1 MCDSATNNALRD
13 NAIRQGLHPRRR
25 RPRVGCAS
33 AAALL
38 DDPADDAIVAPTTG
52 PTSLG
57 LPVTGYTPTRTYAT
71 YAPSYAPTPLDG
83 PQSSSSS
90 SSDRPRKCDTCVS
103 KVVATSVIVFV
114 ALLAVIGCLLNRTQK
129 PEILPHHHYFSPE
142 KDGFDAKRELCLES
156 PAAEAEVM
164 PGFF

>member
-1 MCDSATNNALRD
+1 MQFGKAFILVV
-13 NAIRQGLHPRRR
+13 
-25 RPRVGCAS
+25 VGRAS

-57 LPVTGYTPTRTYAT
+57 LPVTGYRPSVT
-71 YAPSYAPTPLDG
+71 YAPSYAPTPLDDHPYGGDG

-114 ALLAVIGCLLNRTQK
+114 AGLAVIGCLLNRTQK

>member
-1 MCDSATNNALRD
+1 MQFGKAFILVV
-13 NAIRQGLHPRRR
+13 
-25 RPRVGCAS
+25 VGRAVDRAS

-71 YAPSYAPTPLDG
+71 YAPSYAPTPLDDHPYGGDG

-114 ALLAVIGCLLNRTQK
+114 ASLAVIGCLLNRAQK

-156 PAAEAEVM
+156 PAAESEVM

>member
-1 MCDSATNNALRD
+1 MQFGKAFILVV
-13 NAIRQGLHPRRR
+13 
-25 RPRVGCAS
+25 VGRAVDRAS

-38 DDPADDAIVAPTTG
+38 DDAIVAPTTG

-57 LPVTGYTPTRTYAT
+57 LPVTGYTPSVT
-71 YAPSYAPTPLDG
+71 YAPSYAPTPLDDHPYGGDG

-114 ALLAVIGCLLNRTQK
+114 ASLAVIGCLLNRTQK

>member
-1 MCDSATNNALRD
+1 MQFGKAFILVV
-13 NAIRQGLHPRRR
+13 
-25 RPRVGCAS
+25 VGRAVDRAS

-57 LPVTGYTPTRTYAT
+57 LPVTGYTPTRTYA
-71 YAPSYAPTPLDG
+71 PSYAPTPLDDHPYGGDG
-83 PQSSSSS
+83 PQSS

-114 ALLAVIGCLLNRTQK
+114 AGLAVIGCLLNRTQK